1 MLSAAKHL
9 ARWAHRC
16 FAALSMT
23 ALDRSGAEQLSS
35 AFEPC
40 LRGIYMALT
49 IGIIGLPQ
57 SGKTTLFNALTKAG
71 APISGYAT
79 STVQANI
86 AVVQVPDPRLE
97 PLAEIFNPE
106 KVTYATVEFVDV
118 AGIGQATQTA
128 TGKSEGLS
136 AEFLGHIRNADA
148 LAIVLRTF
156 ENSNVPHIYGDVDP
170 NRDLDSLNA
179 ELALTDLA
187 TVERRI
193 ERTTKAAKSGEKKYQ
208 QELEVLRLL
217 RDSLND
223 LRLVRQE
230 ELLAQDRAV
239 LSELFLLTM
248 KPRMYVLNVSEDVL
262 GAANDLLER
271 IAAGE
276 GVDVETLEGELK
288 GIATVAKRAKAEGS
302 EVVAVS
308 ARLEAE
314 LAELPEEDAAEYL
327 EALGLPKLGADRV
340 IQVGYRLLNLITFL
354 TAGEDEVRAWT
365 VTKGAKAPEAAGKI
379 HSDIE
384 RGFIRGEVTR
394 FEDFMA
400 SGGSFA
406 AASKKGL
413 QRLEGKDYVVQDGD
427 IIHFRFNVAK

>member
-1 MLSAAKHL
+1 M
-9 ARWAHRC
+9 
-16 FAALSMT
+16 ALS
-23 ALDRSGAEQLSS
+23 
-35 AFEPC
+35 
-40 LRGIYMALT
+40 

-79 STVQANI
+79 STVQANL
-86 AVVQVPDPRLE
+86 AVVQVPDARLQ
-97 PLAEIFNPE
+97 PLAEIFNPK

-118 AGIGQATQTA
+118 AGMGQDTH
-128 TGKSEGLS
+128 TGGEKRGLS

-156 ENSNVPHIYGDVDP
+156 ANSNVPHPYGNIDP

-179 ELALTDLA
+179 ELALTDLT
-187 TVERRI
+187 TVEKRI
-193 ERTTKAAKSGEKKYQ
+193 ERTTKAAKSGDKKYQ
-208 QELEVLRLL
+208 QELDVLRLL
-217 RDSLND
+217 QEALND
-223 LRLVRQE
+223 LRPVSQV

-239 LSELFLLTM
+239 LKELFLLTV

-262 GAANDLLER
+262 GAAADLLAR
-271 IAAGE
+271 IADGE
-276 GVDVETLEGELK
+276 DVDVATQEGELR
-288 GIATVAKRAKAEGS
+288 GIATIAKRARAEGA

-314 LAELPEEDAAEYL
+314 LAELPEADAAEYL
-327 EALGLPKLGADRV
+327 EALGLPMLGADRV

-384 RGFIRGEVTR
+384 RGFIRAEVTR

-400 SGGSFA
+400 CGGSFA
-406 AASKKGL
+406 AAAKKGL
-413 QRLEGKDYVVQDGD
+413 QRLEGKDYVIQDGD
-427 IIHFRFNVAK
+427 IAHFRFNVGKG

>member
-1 MLSAAKHL
+1 
-9 ARWAHRC
+9 
-16 FAALSMT
+16 
-23 ALDRSGAEQLSS
+23 
-35 AFEPC
+35 
-40 LRGIYMALT
+40 MALT

>member
-1 MLSAAKHL
+1 
-9 ARWAHRC
+9 
-16 FAALSMT
+16 
-23 ALDRSGAEQLSS
+23 
-35 AFEPC
+35 
-40 LRGIYMALT
+40 MALT

-79 STVQANI
+79 STVQANH
-86 AVVQVPDPRLE
+86 AVVQVPDARLQ
-97 PLAEIFNPE
+97 PLAEIFHPK
-106 KVTYATVEFVDV
+106 KVTYATVDFVDV
-118 AGIGQATQTA
+118 AGIGQAKHDSGEKRQ
-128 TGKSEGLS
+128 GLS

-156 ENSNVPHIYGDVDP
+156 ENSNVPHPYNDIDP

-187 TVERRI
+187 TVEKRI

-208 QELEVLRLL
+208 QELAILRLL
-217 RDSLND
+217 QEALED
-223 LRLVRQE
+223 LRPVSQV
-230 ELLAQDRAV
+230 ELLPQDRAV
-239 LSELFLLTM
+239 LDELFLLTL

-276 GVDVETLEGELK
+276 EVDETALEGELK
-288 GIATVAKRAKAEGS
+288 GIAKIAKRARDEGS
-302 EVVAVS
+302 EIVAVS

-327 EALGLPKLGADRV
+327 EALGLPRLGADRV

-384 RGFIRGEVTR
+384 RGFIRAEVTR

-400 SGGSFA
+400 CGSFA
-406 AASKKGL
+406 AAAKRGL
-413 QRLEGKDYVVQDGD
+413 QRLEGKDYVIQDGD
-427 IIHFRFNVAK
+427 IAHFRFNVGK

>member
-1 MLSAAKHL
+1 
-9 ARWAHRC
+9 
-16 FAALSMT
+16 
-23 ALDRSGAEQLSS
+23 
-35 AFEPC
+35 
-40 LRGIYMALT
+40 MALT

-57 SGKTTLFNALTKAG
+57 SGKTSLFNAITRAG
-71 APISGYAT
+71 APVSGYAT
-79 STVQANI
+79 STVQANF
-86 AVVQVPDPRLE
+86 AVVQVPDARLQ
-97 PLAEIFNPE
+97 PLAEIFHP
-106 KVTYATVEFVDV
+106 KKTTYATVEFVDV
-118 AGIGQATQTA
+118 AGVGQAA
-128 TGKSEGLS
+128 HGDGEKREGLS
-136 AEFLGHIRNADA
+136 AEFIGHIRNADA

-156 ENSNVPHIYGDVDP
+156 ENSNVPHIYDSIDP

-187 TVERRI
+187 TVEKRI
-193 ERTTKAAKSGEKKYQ
+193 ERTRKAAKSGDKKYQ
-208 QELEVLRLL
+208 QELDVLQLL
-217 RDSLND
+217 REALND
-223 LRLVRQE
+223 LRPVSSV

-239 LSELFLLTM
+239 LSELFLLTL

-276 GVDVETLEGELK
+276 DVDLAQQEGELK
-288 GIATVAKRAKAEGS
+288 GIATIAKRAKAEGA
-302 EVVAVS
+302 EVAAVS
-308 ARLEAE
+308 ASLEAE

-327 EALGLPKLGADRV
+327 ESLGLPKLGADRV

-384 RGFIRGEVTR
+384 RGFIRAEVTR
-394 FEDFMA
+394 YDDFMA

-406 AASKKGL
+406 AAAKKGL
-413 QRLEGKDYVVQDGD
+413 QRLEGKEYVIQDGD
-427 IIHFRFNVAK
+427 IAHFRFNVGKA

>member
-1 MLSAAKHL
+1 
-9 ARWAHRC
+9 
-16 FAALSMT
+16 
-23 ALDRSGAEQLSS
+23 
-35 AFEPC
+35 
-40 LRGIYMALT
+40 MALT

-57 SGKTTLFNALTKAG
+57 SGKTTLFNALTKAN

-79 STVQANI
+79 STVQANH
-86 AVVQVPDPRLE
+86 AVVQVPDARLQ
-97 PLAEIFNPE
+97 PLAEIFHPK

-118 AGIGQATQTA
+118 AGIGQVKHD
-128 TGKSEGLS
+128 TGEKGQGLS

-156 ENSNVPHIYGDVDP
+156 ENSNVPHPYNSIDP

-187 TVERRI
+187 TVEKRI
-193 ERTTKAAKSGEKKYQ
+193 ERTTKAAKSGDKKYQ
-208 QELEVLRLL
+208 QELEILRLL
-217 RDSLND
+217 QEALND
-223 LRLVRQE
+223 LRPVSQV
-230 ELLAQDRAV
+230 ELLPQDRAV
-239 LSELFLLTM
+239 LDELFLLTL

-262 GAANDLLER
+262 GAANDLLAR

-276 GVDVETLEGELK
+276 DVDETTLEGELK
-288 GIATVAKRAKAEGS
+288 GLAKIARRAKDEGS

-327 EALGLPKLGADRV
+327 EALGLPKLGAERV

-365 VTKGAKAPEAAGKI
+365 VTKGARAPEAAGKI

-384 RGFIRGEVTR
+384 RGFIRAEVTR

-400 SGGSFA
+400 TGSFA

-413 QRLEGKDYVVQDGD
+413 QRLEGKDYVIQDGD
-427 IIHFRFNVAK
+427 IAHFRFNVGK

>member
-1 MLSAAKHL
+1 
-9 ARWAHRC
+9 
-16 FAALSMT
+16 
-23 ALDRSGAEQLSS
+23 
-35 AFEPC
+35 
-40 LRGIYMALT
+40 MALT

-57 SGKTTLFNALTKAG
+57 SGKTSLFNALTKAG

-79 STVQANI
+79 STVQANL
-86 AVVQVPDPRLE
+86 AVVQVPDARLQ
-97 PLAEIFNPE
+97 PLADIFSPK
-106 KVTYATVEFVDV
+106 KVTPATVEFVDV
-118 AGIGQATQTA
+118 AGIGQGSQAH
-128 TGKSEGLS
+128 KEKREGLS

-156 ENSNVPHIYGDVDP
+156 ANDNVPHIYESIDP

-193 ERTTKAAKSGEKKYQ
+193 ERTTKAAKSGEKKYL
-208 QELEVLRLL
+208 QELEILRLL
-217 RDSLND
+217 QDALNELKPVSQLD
-223 LRLVRQE
+223 
-230 ELLAQDRAV
+230 LLAQDHAV
-239 LSELFLLTM
+239 LDELFLLTM

-262 GAANDLLER
+262 GAANDLLNR

-276 GVDVETLEGELK
+276 DVDVNTLEGELI
-288 GIATVAKRAKAEGS
+288 GIAAVAKRGKAEGA

-314 LAELPEEDAAEYL
+314 LTELPEEDAHEYL
-327 EALGLPKLGADRV
+327 ESLGLPQLGTDRV

-365 VTKGAKAPEAAGKI
+365 VTRGAKAPEAAGKI

-384 RGFIRGEVTR
+384 RGFIRAEVTR

-400 SGGSFA
+400 CGSFA
-406 AASKKGL
+406 AATKKGL
-413 QRLEGKDYVVQDGD
+413 LRLEGKDYVIQDGD
-427 IIHFRFNVAK
+427 IAHFRFNVSK

>member
-1 MLSAAKHL
+1 
-9 ARWAHRC
+9 
-16 FAALSMT
+16 
-23 ALDRSGAEQLSS
+23 
-35 AFEPC
+35 
-40 LRGIYMALT
+40 MALT

-57 SGKTTLFNALTKAG
+57 SGKTTLFNALTRAG

-79 STVQANI
+79 STVQANL
-86 AVVQVPDPRLE
+86 AVVQVPDTRLQ
-97 PLAEIFNPE
+97 PLAEIFNPK
-106 KVTYATVEFVDV
+106 KVTPATVEFVDV
-118 AGIGQATQTA
+118 AGIGQTA
-128 TGKSEGLS
+128 HGEGEKREGPS

-156 ENSNVPHIYGDVDP
+156 VNSNVPHLYGDIDP

-179 ELALTDLA
+179 ELALTDLT
-187 TVERRI
+187 TVEKRI
-193 ERTTKAAKSGEKKYQ
+193 ERTTKAAKSGDKKYQ

-217 RDSLND
+217 QDALNE
-223 LRLVRQE
+223 LKLANSV
-230 ELLAQDRAV
+230 ELLAQDRVV
-239 LSELFLLTM
+239 LKELFLLTM

-262 GAANDLLER
+262 GAANDLLAR
-271 IAAGE
+271 IASGE
-276 GVDVETLEGELK
+276 DVDVATLEGELK
-288 GIATVAKRAKAEGS
+288 GIATIARRARAESS

-327 EALGLPKLGADRV
+327 EALGLPKLGTDRV

-384 RGFIRGEVTR
+384 RGFIRAEVTR

-400 SGGSFA
+400 SGSFA
-406 AASKKGL
+406 VAAKKGL
-413 QRLEGKDYVVQDGD
+413 QRLEGKDYVIQDGD
-427 IIHFRFNVAK
+427 IAHFRFNVSK

>member
-1 MLSAAKHL
+1 
-9 ARWAHRC
+9 
-16 FAALSMT
+16 
-23 ALDRSGAEQLSS
+23 
-35 AFEPC
+35 
-40 LRGIYMALT
+40 MALN

-79 STVQANI
+79 STVQANL
-86 AVVQVPDPRLE
+86 AVVQVPDARLQ
-97 PLAEIFNPE
+97 PLAEIFKPK

-118 AGIGQATQTA
+118 AGMGQDTHA
-128 TGKSEGLS
+128 GSEKRGLS

-156 ENSNVPHIYGDVDP
+156 ANSNVPHPYGNIDP

-179 ELALTDLA
+179 ELALTDLT
-187 TVERRI
+187 TVEKRI
-193 ERTTKAAKSGEKKYQ
+193 ERTTKAAKSGDKKYQ
-208 QELEVLRLL
+208 QELDVLRLL
-217 RDSLND
+217 QEALND
-223 LRLVRQE
+223 LRPVSQL
-230 ELLAQDRAV
+230 ELLAQDRTV
-239 LSELFLLTM
+239 LKELFLLTV

-262 GAANDLLER
+262 GAAADLLAR

-276 GVDVETLEGELK
+276 DVDESTQEGELK
-288 GIATVAKRAKAEGS
+288 EISTIAKRARAEGA

-314 LAELPEEDAAEYL
+314 LAELPEADAAEYL
-327 EALGLPKLGADRV
+327 EALGLPMLGADRV

-384 RGFIRGEVTR
+384 RGFIRAEVTR

-406 AASKKGL
+406 AAAKKGL
-413 QRLEGKDYVVQDGD
+413 QRLEGKDYVIQDGD
-427 IIHFRFNVAK
+427 IAHFRFNVGK

>member
-1 MLSAAKHL
+1 
-9 ARWAHRC
+9 
-16 FAALSMT
+16 
-23 ALDRSGAEQLSS
+23 
-35 AFEPC
+35 
-40 LRGIYMALT
+40 MALT

-86 AVVQVPDPRLE
+86 AVVQVPDPRLQ
-97 PLAEIFNPE
+97 PLAEIFHPK

-118 AGIGQATQTA
+118 AGIGQGAHTA
-128 TGKSEGLS
+128 TERREGLS

-156 ENSNVPHIYGDVDP
+156 ANDNVPHIYESIDP

-187 TVERRI
+187 TIERRI
-193 ERTTKAAKSGEKKYQ
+193 ERTTKAAKSGEKRYL
-208 QELEVLRLL
+208 QESEILRLL
-217 RDSLND
+217 QDALNELKPVSQLD
-223 LRLVRQE
+223 
-230 ELLAQDRAV
+230 LLAQDHAV
-239 LSELFLLTM
+239 LDELFLLTM

-262 GAANDLLER
+262 GAANDLLNR

-276 GVDVETLEGELK
+276 DVDVNTLEGELI
-288 GIATVAKRAKAEGS
+288 GIAAVAKRGKAEGA

-314 LAELPEEDAAEYL
+314 LIELPEEDAHEYL
-327 EALGLPKLGADRV
+327 ESLGLPQLGTDRV

-365 VTKGAKAPEAAGKI
+365 VTRGAKAPEAAGKI

-384 RGFIRGEVTR
+384 RGFIRAEVTR
-394 FEDFMA
+394 FEDFMQC
-400 SGGSFA
+400 GSFA
-406 AASKKGL
+406 AATKKGL
-413 QRLEGKDYVVQDGD
+413 LRLEGKDYVIQDGD
-427 IIHFRFNVAK
+427 IAHFRFNVSK

>member
-1 MLSAAKHL
+1 
-9 ARWAHRC
+9 
-16 FAALSMT
+16 
-23 ALDRSGAEQLSS
+23 
-35 AFEPC
+35 
-40 LRGIYMALT
+40 MALT

-79 STVQANI
+79 STVQANH
-86 AVVQVPDPRLE
+86 AVVQVPDARLQ
-97 PLAEIFNPE
+97 PLAEIFKPK
-106 KVTYATVEFVDV
+106 KVTYTTVEFVDV
-118 AGIGQATQTA
+118 AGMGQGTQSA
-128 TGKSEGLS
+128 EEKRKGLS

-156 ENSNVPHIYGDVDP
+156 SNSNVPHVYETVNP
-170 NRDLDSLNA
+170 VRDLDSLNA

-193 ERTTKAAKSGEKKYQ
+193 ERTQRAAKSGDKKYQ
-208 QELEVLRLL
+208 HELDVLRQLQ
-217 RDSLND
+217 DALN
-223 LRLVRQE
+223 
-230 ELLAQDRAV
+230 ELKLASQVELAPSDRPI
-239 LSELFLLTM
+239 LDELFLLTL

-262 GAANDLLER
+262 GEANDLLTK
-271 IAAGE
+271 IASGAQVQ
-276 GVDVETLEGELK
+276 VDALNDELK
-288 GIATVAKRAKAEGS
+288 GVAAIAQRAKAEGA
-302 EVVAVS
+302 ETVAVS

-314 LAELPEEDAAEYL
+314 LAELSEEDAHEYL
-327 EALGLPKLGADRV
+327 EALGLPQLGADRV

-384 RGFIRGEVTR
+384 RGFIRAEVTR

-400 SGGSFA
+400 CGSFA
-406 AASKKGL
+406 AAAKKGL
-413 QRLEGKDYVVQDGD
+413 QRLEGKEYVIQDGD
-427 IIHFRFNVAK
+427 IAHFRFNVGK